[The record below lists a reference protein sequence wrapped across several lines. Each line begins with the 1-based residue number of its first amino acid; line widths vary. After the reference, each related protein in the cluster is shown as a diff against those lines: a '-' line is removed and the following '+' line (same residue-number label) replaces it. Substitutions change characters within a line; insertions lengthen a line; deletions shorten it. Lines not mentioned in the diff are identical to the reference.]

1 MRHFSILAAA
11 LIGLST
17 AFATPVKWT
26 CRLPEAAARSFS
38 MYHGETLEFRPEFI
52 VDGHALT
59 NVTALSIYWQT
70 NGMGS
75 AWWSAQGTTFGPSND
90 VGAASYR
97 FFIRAEAAD
106 GILYRANGTIRM
118 LASPGFAPAAL
129 ELPPKVLDFL
139 EVDYRNAPWADAGAL
154 AAAARAATNHTD
166 TATNALQSTV
176 NGKADAFGVGDGLEN
191 GEVTCRW
198 YSEALKSNGI
208 NGGVVYT
215 KTDPK
220 DIYDGSSGTPV
231 PAYQDQ
237 LCVQRLGILIYHDG
251 DFYGYNG
258 KMYLQIRDV
267 ARTSINTIVLS
278 PSATNGL
285 ASVSAVETV
294 NGNVS
299 RIMVQIAGSNVW
311 FEVTNYL
318 GQADIPSLRL
328 FEMRDGV
335 RTKVW
340 DERTRHDEMKLWTI
354 DMMTNAINVALTDVP
369 FRAWS
374 LYTSGTGAAAPSNT
388 TWVSTESLVLSGGLE
403 FRSFGEISVLVNNGL
418 VSRFTANTNGYTE
431 LRTLE
436 GDTLIEF
443 RRTQDRLVD
452 ALPTGIQ
459 KAPNGSWM
467 IPFSLPS
474 GVKYG
479 EGSPPIL
486 YGAADVTGPWY
497 AETNSAAPFAVT
509 WNGDAGEKTWL
520 AAVTQNQAYDK
531 FFFFA
536 KVDAPGRSET
546 RIPGILNAE
555 GGILCKDKR
564 HVITP
569 VYESGQL
576 TWEVEDL
583 GAPAAVEASE

>member
-1 MRHFSILAAA
+1 MKKTLFALAFLTASNA
-11 LIGLST
+11 LAIVFPWRVNTRETTPKPFT
-17 AFATPVKWT
+17 A
-26 CRLPEAAARSFS
+26 
-38 MYHGETLEFRPEFI
+38 YHGETLEFRPEFI
-52 VDGHALT
+52 VDGAPLT

-75 AWWSAQGTTFGPSND
+75 VWWSAPGTTFAPSND

-118 LASPGFAPAAL
+118 LPSPGFTPAEI
-129 ELPPKVLDFL
+129 ELPPKVLDFSA
-139 EVDYRNAPWADAGAL
+139 VDHRNAPWAEKTAL
-154 AAAARAATNHTD
+154 ADAAAAATNHTD
-166 TATNALQSTV
+166 AATNALQCTV

-191 GEVTCRW
+191 GEVTYRW
-198 YSEALKSNGI
+198 YSETLKSNGI

-237 LCVQRLGILIYHDG
+237 LCAQRLGILIYHDG

-267 ARTSINTIVLS
+267 VRTSINTIVLS
-278 PSATNGL
+278 PSATNTL
-285 ASVSAVETV
+285 ASASAVETV
-294 NGNVS
+294 NGNVT

-340 DERTRHDEMKLWTI
+340 DERTRHEETKAWAVDAMTNTI
-354 DMMTNAINVALTDVP
+354 DLALADVP